1 MAALRGSFTLF
12 ERLILQLDID
22 TRVVLRNVEVA
33 AFIVL
38 HSAVG
43 HGACRADLVGGIIE
57 LEV

>member
-12 ERLILQLDID
+12 EGLILQLDINA
-22 TRVVLRNVEVA
+22 RVVFRNVEVA

-43 HGACRADLVGGIIE
+43 HGACRADLIGGVIE